1 MILAPPSHHA
11 RTSILIR
18 TAFGL
23 CLALL
28 ALLAV
33 GCDGDDDDGGGGGPT
48 DPQPFVT
55 VTTDADDGGG
65 SFSVAR
71 NSSTEGAN
79 LVLDVLATE
88 VQNVR
93 TVDFVLT
100 YPGTLLRPT
109 TAQGGDFLGLNAA
122 VITTALDQNRLQVLM
137 TRAAATGASG
147 SGTLLT
153 VRFEALAPGTGRLEL
168 TQGEAADPVGLVI
181 PGIEWLGGDVEVSP

>member
-1 MILAPPSHHA
+1 MISAPPSRHA
-11 RTSILIR
+11 RTSAAFAR
-18 TAFGL
+18 AAFGI
-23 CLALL
+23 CFALL
-28 ALLAV
+28 ALLIV
-33 GCDGDDDDGGGGGPT
+33 GCDGDDDDGGGPT

-55 VTTDADDGGG
+55 VTTDSGDGGA
-65 SFSVAR
+65 SFSVAD

-79 LVLDVLATE
+79 LVLDVLATDL
-88 VQNVR
+88 QNVR

-109 TAQGGDFLGLNAA
+109 TAQGGDFLGINA
-122 VITTALDQNRLQVLM
+122 VVVTTAIDQNRLQVLM

-168 TQGEAADPVGLVI
+168 TEGEAANPAGLVI
-181 PGIEWLGGDVEVSP
+181 TGIEWLGGDVEVSP

>member
-1 MILAPPSHHA
+1 MSPAPLSRHA
-11 RTSILIR
+11 RTK
-18 TAFGL
+18 AFVQTTFGF

-28 ALLAV
+28 AILTV

-48 DPQPFVT
+48 DPQPFVS
-55 VTTDADDGGG
+55 VTPDSGDGA

-71 NSSTEGAN
+71 NSATEGAD
-79 LVLDVLATE
+79 LVLDILATDL
-88 VQNVR
+88 QNVR

-109 TAQGGDFLGLNAA
+109 TAQGGDFLGINA
-122 VITTALDQNRLQVLM
+122 VLVTPALDQNRLQVLM

-153 VRFEALAPGTGRLEL
+153 VRFEALAPGTGRLEF
-168 TQGEAADPVGLVI
+168 TEQEAATPVGTLI
-181 PGIEWLGGDVEVSP
+181 NGIEWLGGDVEVSP